1 MVDWRRFTPSDFE
14 YDFERDELAQH
25 GVTFDEAVECFFS
38 AHSDSAKQEVPRSSS
53 VTRPGTWRKE
63 AKDHLLAQAAQRRS
77 HHYRVATMKKRRKT
91 TPSQPKPT
99 QEQVDRLVTAEAD
112 EDSAWQKA
120 IVVRRPKSTSLSI
133 PAELAARAAFLARL
147 HRESRVDKWVERIV
161 RERVEI
167 EESAFT
173 AAKKTLAS

>member
-1 MVDWRRFTPSDFE
+1 
-14 YDFERDELAQH
+14 
-25 GVTFDEAVECFFS
+25 
-38 AHSDSAKQEVPRSSS
+38 
-53 VTRPGTWRKE
+53 
-63 AKDHLLAQAAQRRS
+63 
-77 HHYRVATMKKRRKT
+77 MKKRRKT
-91 TPSQPKPT
+91 TSQPTPT

-112 EDSAWQKA
+112 EDSAWHKA
-120 IVVRRPKSTSLSI
+120 IVVRRPKSASLSI

-173 AAKKTLAS
+173 AAKKGLAS

>member
-1 MVDWRRFTPSDFE
+1 MR
-14 YDFERDELAQH
+14 ERQKAR
-25 GVTFDEAVECFFS
+25 G
-38 AHSDSAKQEVPRSSS
+38 
-53 VTRPGTWRKE
+53 
-63 AKDHLLAQAAQRRS
+63 
-77 HHYRVATMKKRRKT
+77 
-91 TPSQPKPT
+91 PKPKLT
-99 QEQVDRLVTAEAD
+99 PEQIDRLVVAD
-112 EDSAWQKA
+112 AGDDSAWQRA

-147 HRESRVDKWVERIV
+147 HRERKVDKWVERIV

>member
-38 AHSDSAKQEVPRSSS
+38 DFQIRRNKRYRDRHQLLGRALGGRKLKIVFQLKPRN
-53 VTRPGTWRKE
+53 VVRIITT
-63 AKDHLLAQAAQRRS
+63 
-77 HHYRVATMKKRRKT
+77 TKKRRKT
-91 TPSQPKPT
+91 ASQPKPT

-173 AAKKTLAS
+173 AAKKTHAS

>member
-1 MVDWRRFTPSDFE
+1 VVDWRRFTPSDFE

-25 GVTFDEAVECFFS
+25 GVTFDEAVECFLFGF
-38 AHSDSAKQEVPRSSS
+38 SDSPEQEIARSSS
-53 VTRPGTWRKE
+53 VARSDTWRKE
-63 AKDHLLAQAAQRRS
+63 AENHLPADAAQRRS
-77 HHYRVATMKKRRKT
+77 HHNRVVTMKKRRKT
-91 TPSQPKPT
+91 ASQAKPT
-99 QEQVDRLVTAEAD
+99 QEQVDQLVTAEAD
-112 EDSAWQKA
+112 DDSAWQKT

-147 HRESRVDKWVERIV
+147 HRESGLDKWVERIV

>member
-1 MVDWRRFTPSDFE
+1 
-14 YDFERDELAQH
+14 
-25 GVTFDEAVECFFS
+25 
-38 AHSDSAKQEVPRSSS
+38 
-53 VTRPGTWRKE
+53 
-63 AKDHLLAQAAQRRS
+63 
-77 HHYRVATMKKRRKT
+77 MKKRRKT
-91 TPSQPKPT
+91 ASQAKPT
-99 QEQVDRLVTAEAD
+99 QEQVDQLVTAEAD
-112 EDSAWQKA
+112 DDSAWQKT

>member
-1 MVDWRRFTPSDFE
+1 MN
-14 YDFERDELAQH
+14 
-25 GVTFDEAVECFFS
+25 
-38 AHSDSAKQEVPRSSS
+38 
-53 VTRPGTWRKE
+53 
-63 AKDHLLAQAAQRRS
+63 
-77 HHYRVATMKKRRKT
+77 KRRKT
-91 TPSQPKPT
+91 TSQPTPT

-133 PAELAARAAFLARL
+133 PSELAARATFLARL